1 MTYQII
7 YATDPY
13 INPESNKVVINV
25 LKREDGKDTEFHQFE
40 ITDKNAFQLGIELL
54 QIFERHKEE
63 KL

>member
-25 LKREDGKDTEFHQFE
+25 LVREDDKDPEFHQFE

>member
-25 LKREDGKDTEFHQFE
+25 LVREDDKDPELHQFE

>member
-25 LKREDGKDTEFHQFE
+25 LVREDDKDPEFSQFE
-40 ITDKNAFQLGIELL
+40 ISDKNAFHLATDLL
-54 QIFERHKEE
+54 DIFYRHKGE

>member
-1 MTYQII
+1 MCIR
-7 YATDPY
+7 DS
-13 INPESNKVVINV
+13 SNKVVINV